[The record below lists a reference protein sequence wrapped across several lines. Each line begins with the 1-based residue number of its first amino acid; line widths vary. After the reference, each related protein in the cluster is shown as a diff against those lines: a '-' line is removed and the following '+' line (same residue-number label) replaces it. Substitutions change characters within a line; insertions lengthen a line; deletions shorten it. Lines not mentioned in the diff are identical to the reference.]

1 MGGGGGG
8 LFEKRWCIVEK
19 TPPQLCRCLRGW
31 GKGKEKGKKGRG
43 REEKIEESVIQHY
56 YIEPDNPLLPSPS
69 VSICYR
75 DKRWEEKTV
84 ACSRGPVKRVLSLDR
99 RSDVGYVS
107 RQPRV
112 MQDETEINI
121 P

>member
-1 MGGGGGG
+1 MS
-8 LFEKRWCIVEK
+8 LFEGMGEGKRE
-19 TPPQLCRCLRGW
+19 R
-31 GKGKEKGKKGRG
+31 KKGERTRG
-43 REEKIEESVIQHY
+43 KDEESVIQHY